1 MKDRNETSSNLACRL
16 LDGSVSFERN
26 DTCNWKNISIKTK
39 EPTWFSFVSF
49 SPIDG
54 LLLVSKTNPPTCILI
69 TDDDYSLGPSPNP
82 KDLKI
87 QFQGAWLND
96 LTSKEV
102 DAALASAIALAS
114 AASDHYPQK
123 NIYLV
128 DLNLKLKYNKQ
139 SSFSSIV
146 S

>member
-1 MKDRNETSSNLACRL
+1 MKDRNETSSNLAWQL

-39 EPTWFSFVSF
+39 EPTWFSFVSS

-54 LLLVSKTNPPTCILI
+54 LLLVSKTNPPTYILI
-69 TDDDYSLGPSPNP
+69 TDDDYSLGPSPNT
-82 KDLKI
+82 KDLKL

-102 DAALASAIALAS
+102 DAALASAKQECFKPSGEIVFLKFTFES
-114 AASDHYPQK
+114 
-123 NIYLV
+123 LFGV
-128 DLNLKLKYNKQ
+128 LNKIFIWLT
-139 SSFSSIV
+139 
-146 S
+146 